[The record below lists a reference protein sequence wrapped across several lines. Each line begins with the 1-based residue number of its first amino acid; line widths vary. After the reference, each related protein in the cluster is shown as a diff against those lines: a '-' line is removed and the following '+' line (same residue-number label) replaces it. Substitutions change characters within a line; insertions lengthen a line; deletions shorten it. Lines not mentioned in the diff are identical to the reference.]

1 MASLIGKF
9 FGRTASEG
17 AAFALGVAVGP
28 ALQPPVRQIVNE
40 AWSHDPAMPLGVGD
54 LARAVADGH
63 LDEAWA
69 LDEALNTGFN
79 EPRFKKLVHAF
90 ERGPGVAR
98 AFELWRRDILTEA
111 EFRLALKRE
120 SLEPEWAD
128 ALVAARHVLLAP
140 ADLAAMRQRG
150 YIDAAYHHEEA
161 GKQGITPERADLM
174 FENAGL
180 PPGYGELAQMLHR
193 GIITRA
199 EFVQAIREANT
210 KVKYTD
216 EMLALTAPILS
227 PIQAATLRLKG
238 WITAEQSYELGALSG
253 YTQEQMDQ
261 LYLMQGRPMAPT
273 QMYNAWAREAPG
285 PQGGTFDKDDFLRAV
300 KQSDIRPEYG
310 ETLWAIRW
318 AYPSLF
324 QLRRL
329 AEDGALT
336 RDELLDILHK
346 ERYQPDLARKIV
358 DGWLA
363 GTGTTS
369 KGLTATDLAT
379 EYEARWLTRAQ
390 YIAGLKELGYSQAT
404 AEQKADAE
412 DARRARLAR
421 DSRVALI
428 GRRYVA
434 HGIGRDRALAE
445 LAAAEVP
452 ARVRDSLVPEWDA
465 MRAITPDALTPAQI
479 KKAFAKA
486 MMTREEA
493 IDRLAAKNY
502 EQHDAEIY
510 LDQ

>member
-1 MASLIGKF
+1 MPSLGRF

-17 AAFALGVAVGP
+17 AAFALGTAVGP
-28 ALQPPVRQIVNE
+28 ALRPAVRELVNE
-40 AWSHDPAMPLGVGD
+40 AWKTYPTMPLGVGD
-54 LARAVADGH
+54 LAHGVSSGQIEREWATE
-63 LDEAWA
+63 EAA
-69 LDEALNTGFN
+69 NSGVNGD
-79 EPRFKKLVHAF
+79 RFARLVKAF
-90 ERGPGVAR
+90 DTGPGVAQ
-98 AFELWRRDILTEA
+98 AFNLWRRGILDEA
-111 EFRLALKRE
+111 GFRRALKRE
-120 SLEPEWAD
+120 ELEPEWID
-128 ALVAARHVLLAP
+128 ALVSARYVLLAP

-150 YIDAAYHHEEA
+150 YIDADYHHAEA

-174 FENAGL
+174 FENSGL

-216 EMLALTAPILS
+216 ELLALTDPILS

-253 YTQEQMDQ
+253 YSREQMDR
-261 LYLMQGRPMAPT
+261 LYLMQGRPMAPV

-285 PQGGTFDKDDFLRAV
+285 PQGGTFDKEDFLRAV

-329 AEDGALT
+329 AEDGTLSRA
-336 RDELLDILHK
+336 ELLDILHK
-346 ERYQPDLARKIV
+346 ERYQPDLAQKIV

-369 KGLTATDLAT
+369 KGLTAADLAT
-379 EYEARWLTRAQ
+379 EYEARWLTRPQ
-390 YIAGLKELGYSQAT
+390 YIAGLKEIGYSQAN
-404 AEQKADAE
+404 AERKADAE
-412 DARRARLAR
+412 DSRRTRLTR
-421 DSRVALI
+421 DRRIDLI
-428 GRRYVA
+428 GRRYIA
-434 HGIGRDRALAE
+434 HGIGRDRAVAE
-445 LAAAEVP
+445 LTAAEVP
-452 ARVRDSLVPEWDA
+452 ARVRDTLLPEWDA
-465 MRAITPDALTPAQI
+465 MRAITPDALTAAQI

-486 MMTREEA
+486 FMTRPEA
-493 IDRLAAKNY
+493 IDRLEAKGY
-502 EQHDAEIY
+502 EERDAEIY